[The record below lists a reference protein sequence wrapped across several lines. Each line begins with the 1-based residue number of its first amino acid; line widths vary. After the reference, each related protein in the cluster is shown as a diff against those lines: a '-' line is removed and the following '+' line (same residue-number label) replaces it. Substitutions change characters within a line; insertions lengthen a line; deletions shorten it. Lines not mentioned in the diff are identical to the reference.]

1 MPFARIRGILFRG
14 DAMKG
19 VLLYNLSKEKL
30 SKIRFL
36 LFKLGLEGRVVSP
49 EEFHLPVGA
58 LAGAEGLSPAPEASE
73 APQED
78 FSEEMLVMCGLSSAQ
93 FSGFLNALR
102 QNRCGVSL
110 KAVLTETNARW
121 SSVELH
127 RELRREHEALQKAKP
142 TDAAKKSAHKK

>member
-1 MPFARIRGILFRG
+1 
-14 DAMKG
+14 MKG

-30 SKIRFL
+30 TRLRFL
-36 LFKLGLEGRVVSP
+36 LFKLGLEGRVVAP
-49 EEFHLPVGA
+49 EEYGLPVGA
-58 LAGAEGLSPAPEASE
+58 LAGLDGLSPAPEASE

-110 KAVLTETNARW
+110 KAMLTETNALW

-127 RELRREHEALQKAKP
+127 RELRREHVALQKAKP